1 MDERLRSLLSRII
14 NAELHAIV
22 LYLQASFNLK
32 GMEML
37 TAAETFEEYAKSEMG
52 HLGIWSKFWTANGGV
67 LQYPNLVVP
76 APTTLKEAATL
87 ALKAEEDGIKLYVEG
102 RELGDEI
109 KYVAFTIMC
118 ENILAEEEDHRQAFL
133 KMLAGLPDDE
143 AEAPVVWGSHIRDTA
158 S

>member
-22 LYLQASFNLK
+22 LYLQSSFNLK

-76 APTTLKEAATL
+76 APTTLREAATL
-87 ALKAEEDGIKLYVEG
+87 AFKAEEDGIKLYVEG
-102 RELGDEI
+102 RQLGEEI
-109 KYVAFTIMC
+109 NYTAFTIMC
-118 ENILAEEEDHRQAFL
+118 ENILAEEEDHRQVFL
-133 KMLAGLPDDE
+133 KMLAGLPEEEVDTP
-143 AEAPVVWGSHIRDTA
+143 AVWGNKMVDA
-158 S
+158 V